1 MSDLPP
7 VGQNQVPEDWKPG
20 SFTKNFSWGPKSG
33 GLIRLHES
41 IRLGFAG
48 EIANVPRGTFRERL
62 RAASLNDYIPMNF
75 FLFNHRIDGI
85 DYIVADEI
93 VFQAL
98 TFDHSP
104 RFDKL
109 AMFALNFSYAG
120 KFARATVEQRRPA
133 LWAHH
138 YVRDRLGKQ
147 LKWDTSKVTA
157 DDIDNFLKNSPNY
170 KGQDSRRKTATN
182 LNYLYEA
189 GRLVE
194 LKDSRIDRW
203 WVDCLFLALD
213 RITDDRKLDKKPTPD
228 GTLAELLRQSGFQE
242 LTGPRSLE
250 RELGT
255 EHVVRLYAACGGRER
270 FSEEHVKQVS
280 EAKLIEFASP
290 NNADPAGAVHPT
302 NPRILKSIPR
312 ICAMLAKDAGFEIL
326 DADELANFD
335 LETFIRDHTRAALN
349 SLREQGIKPT
359 MTANELLKLTRGS

>member
-1 MSDLPP
+1 MSDIPAT
-7 VGQNQVPEDWKPG
+7 GSGQVPEDWKPG

-33 GLIRLHES
+33 GLVRLHES
-41 IRLGFAG
+41 IRLGFDGAM
-48 EIANVPRGTFRERL
+48 ENVPRGRFRERL
-62 RAASLNDYIPMNF
+62 RASNLNDYIPMNF

-98 TFDHSP
+98 NFEHSP

-120 KFARATVEQRRPA
+120 KFAKATVEQRRPA

-138 YVRDRLGKQ
+138 YVRDRLGGQ

-157 DDIDNFLKNSPNY
+157 DDIDAFLKDSPKY
-170 KGQDSRRKTATN
+170 KGQISRRKTATN
-182 LNYLYEA
+182 LSYLYEA
-189 GRLVE
+189 GRIVE
-194 LKDSRIDRW
+194 LKDSRIERW
-203 WVDCLFLALD
+203 WVDSLFLALD
-213 RITDDRKLDKKPTPD
+213 RITDDRKLDRKPTPD
-228 GTLAELLRQSGFQE
+228 AMLAGLLHQSGFSE

-250 RELGT
+250 RELGA
-255 EHVVRLYAACGGRER
+255 EHVIRLYVACGGRDR
-270 FSEEHVKQVS
+270 FSVEHVRQFS
-280 EAKLIEFASP
+280 EAKLIEFAMP
-290 NNADPAGAVHPT
+290 NVDDPQGAVHPT

-335 LETFIRDHTRAALN
+335 LEKFVRDRTRAALRT
-349 SLREQGIKPT
+349 LGEQGIRPT
-359 MTANELLKLTRGS
+359 MTANELLKLTRGK